1 MKKEVCCLNTIAVL
15 DYFKE
20 KNRNDC
26 SELLRNLDPEIDE
39 LNDPEAYLMDPNNW
53 VSCEIAVKLF
63 ERTKHI
69 LQDDMASYKVAIYSI
84 VNSSLG
90 YIQKA
95 FVKAFWS
102 YRMALKHAQKVNDK
116 FNRSKK
122 VELVEVKRNEAIV
135 RLHWDDSMVLS
146 KDLCWMN
153 RGIYTF
159 MPTIWG
165 GRPLELTENCC
176 HFQGSPYCEYYLRWP
191 VRNRFYE
198 IASRFFK
205 SKTVLLETLSEIEE
219 DKKLVESK
227 YEEVSRLNTELDQ
240 KIKLLQAI
248 QETGKSI
255 LSILNLDDLLAD
267 ILGILSN
274 VCLINQAV
282 IMLVNEKE
290 SFIEFA
296 HGIGIKGDSIRD
308 VKNYKVP
315 LYRSDNILTRVVN
328 SGRSEYVSDVSSS
341 NLRKENILIA
351 STRPTSAYVVP
362 LVMRDKVI
370 GVIATDAVNNKG
382 VPKETREVL
391 EIFAPQIAIAIEN
404 ARLYQRLKDHMEEIK
419 ASNALL
425 NRTEKFSFLGN
436 LAARLAHEIKNPMTA
451 IATFIQMLPYK
462 FDDEEFRND
471 FHKIAME
478 ETDRVN
484 NLISELL
491 NLVKVREPLFELID
505 LNELI
510 DKMILLI
517 SAKSEAN
524 HIKIIRR
531 FDLDIGK
538 VWLDPEKMKQVILN
552 IISNAIEC
560 VPKGGRVEILTK
572 KDVSPE
578 KGIFLEIIDNGPGI
592 PESIIDKVFDPYF
605 TTKHKSNMN
614 SGTGLGLF
622 IAHQNMQ
629 DHGGTVSVESSV
641 NKGTKFILKLPYKRS
656 SIDKSDGSNKI

>member
-1 MKKEVCCLNTIAVL
+1 MKKEVCCVNTIAVL

-39 LNDPEAYLMDPNNW
+39 LDNPEAYLRDPNNW

-63 ERTKHI
+63 ERTRQI

-102 YRMALKHAQKVNDK
+102 YRMALKQAQKVNDK

-122 VELVEVKRNEAIV
+122 VELVMIKRNEAIV

-153 RGIYTF
+153 IGIYTF

-176 HFQGSPYCEYYLRWP
+176 HFQGSQYCEYYLRWS

-198 IASRFFK
+198 ISSRFFK
-205 SKTVLLETLSEIEE
+205 SKAVLLETLSEIEE
-219 DKKLVESK
+219 DKKLIESK
-227 YEEVSRLNTELDQ
+227 YKEVSRLNSELDQ

-255 LSILNLDDLLAD
+255 LSILNLDDLLAN
-267 ILGILSN
+267 ILSILSN

-296 HGIGIKGDSIRD
+296 HGIGIDSESTKK
-308 VKNYKVP
+308 VKNYRVP

-328 SGRSEYVSDVSSS
+328 SGQSEYVSDVSSS
-341 NLRKENILIA
+341 NLRKENILLT
-351 STRPTSAYVVP
+351 STKPTSAYVVP
-362 LVMRDKVI
+362 LVTKDKVI
-370 GVIATDAVNNKG
+370 GVIATDAVKNKG

-404 ARLYQRLKDHMEEIK
+404 ARLYQRLKEQMEEIK

-425 NRTEKFSFLGN
+425 NRTEKLTFLGN

-471 FHKIAME
+471 FHKIAIE
-478 ETDRVN
+478 ETNRVN

-491 NLVKVREPLFELID
+491 NLVKAREPLFELID
-505 LNELI
+505 LNELV
-510 DKMILLI
+510 DKMILLV
-517 SAKSEAN
+517 SPKSKVN
-524 HIKIIRR
+524 HIEIIRR
-531 FDLDIGK
+531 FDPDIGK
-538 VWLDPEKMKQVILN
+538 VWLDREKMKQVILN
-552 IISNAIEC
+552 IISNAVEC

-572 KDVSPE
+572 KDVSQE
-578 KGIFLEIIDNGPGI
+578 GDILLEIIDNGPGI

-622 IAHQNMQ
+622 IAHQNIM
-629 DHGGTVSVESSV
+629 DHGGTVNVESSV
-641 NKGTKFILKLPYKRS
+641 NKGAKFILKLPYKRTF
-656 SIDKSDGSNKI
+656 INKYEGSNKI